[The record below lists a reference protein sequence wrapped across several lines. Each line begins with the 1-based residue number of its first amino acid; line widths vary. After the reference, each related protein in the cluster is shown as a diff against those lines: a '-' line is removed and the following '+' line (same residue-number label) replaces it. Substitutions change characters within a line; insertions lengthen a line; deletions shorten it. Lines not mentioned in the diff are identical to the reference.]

1 MVAVA
6 GRRAVK
12 HSCLVG
18 RHIMAA
24 VGAAAEVCTQGIFFP
39 GASAE
44 RDKGGA
50 AIF

>member
-24 VGAAAEVCTQGIFFP
+24 VSAAAEACGQENFFP
-39 GASAE
+39 GAPAE
-44 RDKGGA
+44 KDKGGA